1 MLVQSKRFDS
11 GYKPEPTKNEYP
23 RLRRCVNSHFF
34 SFTTNHR
41 LSFGLDWKAYLVVR
55 WLICCLSISCFSSA
69 LLPMQIKMES
79 AGNTINM
86 VFLDA
91 CRDNPF
97 AWSSRSGSK
106 GLAQMDVPSGSQV
119 VFDAAPCSLTADSRG
134 WNGIFTKNLL
144 LHRNTPGL
152 LADKWTS
159 FQTMK
164 NFRICWVLQWKQEQ
178 TWKM

>member
-41 LSFGLDWKAYLVVR
+41 LSFRLDWKAYLVVR
-55 WLICCLSISCFSSA
+55 WLICCLSMPCFSSA

-91 CRDNPF
+91 CRDNPLLGVF
-97 AWSSRSGSK
+97 VVVQK
-106 GLAQMDVPSGSQV
+106 GLPRWMYRVGRKLYLMPLRVHYLQTVVGQMVYSQKTYYYIAIHSD
-119 VFDAAPCSLTADSRG
+119 F
-134 WNGIFTKNLL
+134 
-144 LHRNTPGL
+144 
-152 LADKWTS
+152 
-159 FQTMK
+159 
-164 NFRICWVLQWKQEQ
+164 
-178 TWKM
+178 